1 MYIEMLESNE
11 FIEVRDF
18 YQEGG
23 SNIYIH
29 DPPSIEYLTSQKKNR
44 QSVL

>member
-11 FIEVRDF
+11 FVELRDF

-23 SNIYIH
+23 SNIFI
-29 DPPSIEYLTSQKKNR
+29 DNPPSLEYLTSNKKNR
-44 QSVL
+44 